1 MHCQQPENCTQ
12 NVYVSGCQPFLYWYT
27 LSNLSENLYTLA
39 IALKFSAVKV

>member
-1 MHCQQPENCTQ
+1 MHILLQEEIMTIA
-12 NVYVSGCQPFLYWYT
+12 YTSGCQPFLYWYT